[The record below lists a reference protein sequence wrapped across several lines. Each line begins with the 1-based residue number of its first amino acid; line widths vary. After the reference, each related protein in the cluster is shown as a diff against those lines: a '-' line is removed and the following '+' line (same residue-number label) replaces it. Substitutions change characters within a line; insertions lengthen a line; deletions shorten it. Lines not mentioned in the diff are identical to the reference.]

1 MQKIK
6 FDDKEY
12 ELDQLSEAA
21 RAQLF
26 HIQATEVEIN
36 RMNTL
41 IAVMQTA
48 RTAYIRSLKSEIDKI
63 SV

>member
-6 FDDKEY
+6 IDDKEY
-12 ELDQLSEAA
+12 EFDQLSESA

-26 HIQATEVEIN
+26 HIQTIELEIN